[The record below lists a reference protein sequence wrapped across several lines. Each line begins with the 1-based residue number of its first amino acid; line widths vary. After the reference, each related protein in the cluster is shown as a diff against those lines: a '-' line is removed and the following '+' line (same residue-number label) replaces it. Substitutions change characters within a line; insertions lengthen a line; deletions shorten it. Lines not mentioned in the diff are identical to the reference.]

1 MKKTILY
8 KTLFFCWAILAL
20 TGCDLDLQ
28 KNYDYEP
35 SVDDPYVKVTAWEYF
50 QDHKDMFSEMI
61 AAIEYT
67 GLKDY
72 YTQTDNKYTFLALN
86 NT

>member
-35 SVDDPYVKVTAWEYF
+35 SVDDPYVKVHSVGIFPRSQRYVLGV
-50 QDHKDMFSEMI
+50 DSS
-61 AAIEYT
+61 Y
-67 GLKDY
+67 
-72 YTQTDNKYTFLALN
+72 
-86 NT
+86 